1 MDSNKSNA
9 LREIKVALIKIEH
22 STDNEEIYA
31 HIEMLRDSIFR
42 FVSKALTQP

>member
-22 STDNEEIYA
+22 STDNDEIYDLLERIQDEA
-31 HIEMLRDSIFR
+31 QEYKTSLGE
-42 FVSKALTQP
+42 